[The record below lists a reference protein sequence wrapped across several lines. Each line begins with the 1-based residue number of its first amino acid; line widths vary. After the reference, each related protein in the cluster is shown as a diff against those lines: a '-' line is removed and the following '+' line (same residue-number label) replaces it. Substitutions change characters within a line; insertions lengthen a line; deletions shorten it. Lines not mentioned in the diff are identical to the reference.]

1 MPEKNESA
9 AEQKIREAIEILE
22 LLDFPRAQRNDRSAL
37 VLLALLDLRPDL
49 HWAEAQNPLLGITP
63 IMNWCRTH
71 YDRPYAP
78 NTRETFRRQ
87 TMHQF
92 MEAALVVPNPDRPD
106 RPINSPK
113 WCYQIEPRAVEL
125 LRAYGAAQWQSKLAQ
140 YKQARK
146 GLRLLYARL
155 REMRMLPVTV
165 AKGNRIT
172 ITPGKHSE
180 LTKAIVED
188 FAPRFAP
195 GGKVIYI
202 GDTGRKWAYFDTEAL
217 KELGVEVDAHGKM
230 PDVALYL
237 PLKNWLLLIE
247 VVTSHGPV
255 DSKRHNEL
263 ARLFSAAA
271 ASLIY
276 VTAFPSRS
284 EMARYLSEISWE
296 TEVWIADFPDHLIHF
311 DGEHFLGPYEA
322 TSQ

>member
-9 AEQKIREAIEILE
+9 AEQKIRETIEILE

-140 YKQARK
+140 YKRAPQR
-146 GLRLLYARL
+146 
-155 REMRMLPVTV
+155 V
-165 AKGNRIT
+165 A
-172 ITPGKHSE
+172 
-180 LTKAIVED
+180 
-188 FAPRFAP
+188 
-195 GGKVIYI
+195 
-202 GDTGRKWAYFDTEAL
+202 
-217 KELGVEVDAHGKM
+217 
-230 PDVALYL
+230 VA
-237 PLKNWLLLIE
+237 
-247 VVTSHGPV
+247 
-255 DSKRHNEL
+255 
-263 ARLFSAAA
+263 LFSATRDANA
-271 ASLIY
+271 
-276 VTAFPSRS
+276 PGHGRQK
-284 EMARYLSEISWE
+284 E
-296 TEVWIADFPDHLIHF
+296 TELP
-311 DGEHFLGPYEA
+311 
-322 TSQ
+322 